1 VLYAII
7 SEDVEDSLGKR
18 MSARPA
24 HLKRLQVL
32 QDEGRLVLAGPHP
45 AVDSDNP
52 GEAGFT
58 GSLVV
63 AEFDNLQ
70 AAQQWADSS
79 MTSEQIKQLLND
91 AFKPELLEIIDNS
104 AAHAGH
110 AGAKS
115 GGGHYHVT
123 IVADAFEGKSLVQ
136 RHQLIY
142 KALGDMMKQQI
153 HALGINALS
162 PSEETKGSL

>member
-1 VLYAII
+1 
-7 SEDVEDSLGKR
+7 
-18 MSARPA
+18 
-24 HLKRLQVL
+24 
-32 QDEGRLVLAGPHP
+32 
-45 AVDSDNP
+45 
-52 GEAGFT
+52 
-58 GSLVV
+58 
-63 AEFDNLQ
+63 
-70 AAQQWADSS
+70 
-79 MTSEQIKQLLND
+79 MTSEQIKQLLNA
-91 AFKPELLEIIDNS
+91 AFKPALLEVIDNS

-123 IVADAFEGKSLVQ
+123 IVAESFEGKSLVQ

-162 PSEETKGSL
+162 PSEQTKGSL